1 MEISM
6 ATRKFQDGE
15 GHLDDLAEEL
25 ERLDRDSAG
34 QAGDI
39 EGLSPIP
46 NASAES
52 VEELAATDQA
62 IEAEAVAGV
71 EDATDHPERPVHTH
85 EEYGRP
91 DDLPTKE
98 NPE

>member
-1 MEISM
+1 MV
-6 ATRKFQDGE
+6 TRKYQDGE
-15 GHLDDLAEEL
+15 GQLDDLADEL

-46 NASAES
+46 EANAES
-52 VEELAATDQA
+52 IEELAATDQA

-71 EDATDHPERPVHTH
+71 EDASDHPERPVHTH

-98 NPE
+98 KPE

>member
-1 MEISM
+1 M
-6 ATRKFQDGE
+6 ATQKFQDGE
-15 GHLDDLAEEL
+15 GQLDDLAEEL

-46 NASAES
+46 DTSAES

-71 EDATDHPERPVHTH
+71 EDAADHPERAVHNG
-85 EEYGRP
+85 EVGGCC
-91 DDLPTKE
+91 
-98 NPE
+98 